1 MATKLTP
8 KQARFKLEY
17 LKDHNGTQAAI
28 RAGYG
33 AAGASVTAS
42 RLLKDPR
49 ISGAIDEKVAKTMQS
64 LEVTVERVIAERAR
78 VAFFD
83 PRKLFAANGSPIPI
97 NELDDDTAAALGG
110 VEVLEEYEG
119 VGQDRVFVGF
129 TKKYKVWDKNAAL
142 NGLDRY
148 LGIGKED
155 NQAGVLNI
163 VLNLG

>member
-8 KQARFKLEY
+8 KQAKFKLEY

-33 AAGASVTAS
+33 SAGASVAAS

-49 ISGAIDEKVAKTMQS
+49 ISSAIDEKVAKTMHS

-83 PRKLFAANGSPIPI
+83 PRKLFASNGQPIPI
-97 NELDDDTAAALGG
+97 GELDDDTAAGIGG
-110 VEVLEEYEG
+110 IEVLEEYEG
-119 VGQDRVFVGF
+119 SGQDRVFVGY

-155 NQAGVLNI
+155 NTSGVLNI